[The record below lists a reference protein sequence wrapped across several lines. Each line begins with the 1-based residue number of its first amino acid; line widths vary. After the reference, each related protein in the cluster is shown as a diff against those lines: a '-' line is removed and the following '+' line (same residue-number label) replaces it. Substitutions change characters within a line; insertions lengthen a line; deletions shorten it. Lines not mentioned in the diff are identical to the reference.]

1 MGNFYL
7 WLLRKIRIV
16 HVRLF
21 DTLEDLLGIGCSLIG
36 VSTGIVS
43 QGDDRRRLFF
53 GVSSAFIDAGTS
65 HPFHSKAAFSRQG
78 ITAVAS
84 GGYIESSFS
93 GKRIGIGFSYWCIGT
108 KEKETKL
115 KMHYRSKTAITIQFL
130 EPFWIYFWREISTIL
145 TLLLITKKRDDNASL
160 RWTRNY
166 HLKLSLVGPRMRC

>member
-1 MGNFYL
+1 MGNFHL

-16 HVRLF
+16 HARLF

-108 KEKETKL
+108 KEKEQNWKCFSDLRPRLQYVLWNLLFLARNFKYFNFASDFKL
-115 KMHYRSKTAITIQFL
+115 S
-130 EPFWIYFWREISTIL
+130 
-145 TLLLITKKRDDNASL
+145 DDNASL
-160 RWTRNY
+160 WW
-166 HLKLSLVGPRMRC
+166 KS